1 MGYDAYLTSAG
12 TPIGRRPS
20 PTLLSGKSFHRS
32 MVRGE
37 VPKPAHQPGGA
48 QPGGDALRRDA
59 RTTRHR
65 SVAGLR
71 DERLRSRQGE
81 AWLTAAEAQ
90 VIEARIDMLEAV
102 LRDLTDQVRGMQ
114 SSSWRGQGQSAVS
127 G

>member
-1 MGYDAYLTSAG
+1 
-12 TPIGRRPS
+12 
-20 PTLLSGKSFHRS
+20 
-32 MVRGE
+32 
-37 VPKPAHQPGGA
+37 
-48 QPGGDALRRDA
+48 
-59 RTTRHR
+59 
-65 SVAGLR
+65 VAGPP